1 MIGIGATR
9 QTGAGRLEV
18 PVNDVA
24 SRLVGHTA
32 VLSLIVSDLQHY
44 EYPETTV
51 YLYTVVELRT
61 DCMAA
66 GVVPRSGVDHTR
78 SHLANTGQLTN

>member
-24 SRLVGHTA
+24 YRLVGHTA
-32 VLSLIVSDLQHY
+32 VLSLIVSDLQQLRVSGDDSVL
-44 EYPETTV
+44 V
-51 YLYTVVELRT
+51 Y
-61 DCMAA
+61 
-66 GVVPRSGVDHTR
+66 S
-78 SHLANTGQLTN
+78 S